1 MISLGLGY
9 TLLVVSLLF
18 FAWLGSRESGNKVLD
33 MDEFLSARGSQNW
46 IMIGLSLF
54 ASGMGIWILFG
65 PSEVGYY
72 GGFYDVFGYALSSA
86 TPFLLLAYLGPIIR
100 DLTPKGITLADFVRQ
115 KMGRPMQLYVGIISI
130 LYMFTFMF
138 AEYIAI
144 GRAVEF
150 LSGID
155 FLIPIILVAIV
166 TTFYTVMGGLPVSIK
181 TDRIQSFFI
190 IWLVVCVVLFIINE
204 GFGNTLDDAKAYNPE
219 DTWSIGSISDY
230 STFEAGLALVLA
242 ITAAEMFSQGNWQ
255 RIWASENN
263 EALRKGA
270 LLASFLCFVAVL
282 LFGYLGTVAAGRGS
296 VLDPSI
302 TFFELIADYPEPILA
317 MFLVLGIAL
326 VCSSID
332 TLQNAIVAVISRDIA
347 DSNHWSRILGFKS
360 RQENHHI
367 LNQAKYAVISIA
379 PIAIFLAWYYAD
391 DALSVFRIFLVADL
405 FAAATVLPIFLSL
418 SDRVTANGGLV
429 GAVFGLISV
438 VIYGIFISDLETGID
453 YLTNPIN
460 ENGLANL
467 GVFLSALIGSA
478 LVTIIVSEI
487 ENQS

>member
-1 MISLGLGY
+1 MISPFLGY
-9 TLLVVSLLF
+9 ILIFGSLAF
-18 FAWLGSRESGNKVLD
+18 FAWLGSRESGSKSLD
-33 MDEFLSARGSQNW
+33 TDEYLSARGSQNW
-46 IMIGLSLF
+46 LMIGLSLF
-54 ASGMGIWILFG
+54 ASGMGIWLLFG

-72 GGFYDVFGYALSSA
+72 GGFYDVFGYAISSA

-115 KMGRPMQLYVGIISI
+115 KMGRPMQIYVGIISI

-144 GRAVEF
+144 GRAVNF

-155 FLIPIILVAIV
+155 FLVPIVYVAIV
-166 TTFYTVMGGLPVSIK
+166 TTFYTVIGGLPVSIK

-190 IWLVVCVVLFIINE
+190 LWLIICIIVLIFNE
-204 GFGNTLDDAKAYNPE
+204 GFGNILNDAKAYTPE
-219 DTWSIGSISDY
+219 DIEWEWYHGSISDY

-255 RIWASENN
+255 RTWASENN
-263 EALRKGA
+263 DALRKGA
-270 LLASFLCFVAVL
+270 FLASGLCFIAVL
-282 LFGYLGTVAAGRGS
+282 LFGFLGTVAAGRGALS
-296 VLDPSI
+296 DPSI
-302 TFFELIADYPEPILA
+302 AFFELIKDYNEIVLA

-332 TLQNAIVAVISRDIA
+332 TLQNAIVAVVSRDLT
-347 DSNHWSRILGFKS
+347 DSNMDISQARYTVIL
-360 RQENHHI
+360 
-367 LNQAKYAVISIA
+367 VA
-379 PIAIFLAWYYAD
+379 PIAIILAWYYSD

-418 SDRVTANGGLV
+418 SDRITANGGLV
-429 GAVFGLISV
+429 GAIFGLISV
-438 VIYGIFISDLETGID
+438 VIYGTITSDFETGIG
-453 YLTNPIN
+453 YLTNPVN
-460 ENGLANL
+460 DFGLANL
-467 GVFLSALIGSA
+467 EVFASALLGSA
-478 LVTIIVSEI
+478 LMTILVSEL

>member
-1 MISLGLGY
+1 MIPPFLGY
-9 TLLVVSLLF
+9 ILIFGSLAF
-18 FAWLGSRESGNKVLD
+18 FAWLGSRESGSKLLD
-33 MDEFLSARGSQNW
+33 TDEYLSARGSQNW
-46 IMIGLSLF
+46 LMIGLSLF
-54 ASGMGIWILFG
+54 ASGMGIWLLFG
-65 PSEVGYY
+65 PSEAGYY

-155 FLIPIILVAIV
+155 FLVPIVYVAIV
-166 TTFYTVMGGLPVSIK
+166 TTFYTVIGGLPVSIK

-190 IWLVVCVVLFIINE
+190 LWLIICIIVLIFIE
-204 GFGNTLDDAKAYNPE
+204 GFGNILNDAKAYTPE
-219 DTWSIGSISDY
+219 DIEWEWYHGSISDY
-230 STFEAGLALVLA
+230 STFEGGLALVLA

-255 RIWASENN
+255 RTWASENN

-270 LLASFLCFVAVL
+270 FLASVLCFIAVL
-282 LFGYLGTVAAGRGS
+282 LFGFLGTVAAGRGS
-296 VLDPSI
+296 LSDPSI
-302 TFFELIADYPEPILA
+302 AFFELIKDYNEIVLA

-332 TLQNAIVAVISRDIA
+332 TLQNAIVAVVSRDLT
-347 DSNHWSRILGFKS
+347 DSNMDIF
-360 RQENHHI
+360 
-367 LNQAKYAVISIA
+367 QARYAVILVA

-391 DALSVFRIFLVADL
+391 DSLSVFRLFLVADL

-418 SDRVTANGGLV
+418 SDRITANGGLV
-429 GAVFGLISV
+429 GAIFGLISV
-438 VIYGIFISDLETGID
+438 VIYGIITSDFETGIG
-453 YLTNPIN
+453 YLTNPVN
-460 ENGLANL
+460 DFGLANL
-467 GVFLSALIGSA
+467 DVFLSALLGSA
-478 LVTIIVSEI
+478 LMTILVSEL

>member
-1 MISLGLGY
+1 MIS
-9 TLLVVSLLF
+9 SLLAYFLLLGSLAF
-18 FAWLGSRESGNKVLD
+18 FAWLGYQESLKLKLD
-33 MDEFLSARGSQNW
+33 NDSFLSARNSQNW

-100 DLTPKGITLADFVRQ
+100 TLTPEGVTLADFVRK

-144 GRAVEF
+144 GRAIEF

-155 FLIPIILVAIV
+155 FLIPIVCVAIV
-166 TTFYTVMGGLPVSIK
+166 TTAYTVVGGLPVSIK
-181 TDRIQSFFI
+181 TDRIQSLFI
-190 IWLVVCVVLFIINE
+190 IWLVICVFLFIINE
-204 GFGNTLDDAKAYNPE
+204 GISNTFDDAKAYNPE
-219 DTWSIGSISDY
+219 DSWSIGSIEDY

-255 RIWASENN
+255 RTWASADN

-270 LLASFLCFVAVL
+270 FLASGLCFVAVL
-282 LFGYLGTVAAGRGS
+282 MFGFLGTVAAGRGA
-296 VLDPSI
+296 VLDPSMA
-302 TFFELIADYPEPILA
+302 FFDLIKNYNEPILA
-317 MFLVLGIAL
+317 MLLILGVAL

-332 TLQNAIVAVISRDIA
+332 TLQNAVVAVVSRDLT
-347 DSNHWSRILGFKS
+347 DSKLDI
-360 RQENHHI
+360 E
-367 LNQAKYAVISIA
+367 QARYFVITTA
-379 PIAIFLAWYYAD
+379 PVAIFLAWYFAE

-418 SDRVTANGGLV
+418 SDRVTANGGLI
-429 GAVFGLISV
+429 GAIFGLISV
-438 VIYGIFISDLETGID
+438 VIYGTYTSDLQTGLD
-453 YLTNPIN
+453 YLTNPVN
-460 ENGLANL
+460 EYGLANL
-467 GVFLSALIGSA
+467 DVFLSALIGSA
-478 LVTIIVSEI
+478 LVTILVSEV
-487 ENQS
+487 ENNQS

>member
-1 MISLGLGY
+1 MISSSLAYFLLLG
-9 TLLVVSLLF
+9 TLAF
-18 FAWLGSRESGNKVLD
+18 FAWLGYKESLKIEID
-33 MDEFLSARGSQNW
+33 QDSFQSARNSQNW

-86 TPFLLLAYLGPIIR
+86 TPFLLLAYLGPVIR
-100 DLTPKGITLADFVRQ
+100 NLTPQGVTLADFVRQ

-130 LYMFTFMF
+130 IYMFTFMF

-155 FLIPIILVAIV
+155 FLIPIVLVAIV

-190 IWLVVCVVLFIINE
+190 LWLVVCVVFFIINE
-204 GFGNTLDDAKAYNPE
+204 GFGNTLVDSKAYNPE
-219 DTWSIGSISDY
+219 DAWSIGSISDY

-255 RIWASENN
+255 RTWASEDN

-270 LLASFLCFVAVL
+270 FLASGLCFVAVL
-282 LFGYLGTVAAGRGS
+282 LFGFLGTVAAGRGALS
-296 VLDPSI
+296 NPSI
-302 TFFELIADYPEPILA
+302 AFFELIKGYNELVLA
-317 MFLVLGIAL
+317 MFLVLGVAL

-347 DSNHWSRILGFKS
+347 DSN
-360 RQENHHI
+360 
-367 LNQAKYAVISIA
+367 LNLDQAKYAVISTA

-418 SDRVTANGGLV
+418 SGRVTANGGLV
-429 GAVFGLISV
+429 GAIFGLVSV
-438 VIYGIFISDLETGID
+438 VIYGAYTSDFNTGVG
-453 YLTNPIN
+453 YLTNPVN
-460 ENGLANL
+460 DLGLANL
-467 GVFLSALIGSA
+467 DVFLSALLGSA
-478 LVTIIVSEI
+478 LMTIVFSEI
-487 ENQS
+487 ENSQS

>member
-1 MISLGLGY
+1 MISSGLAYILLLG
-9 TLLVVSLLF
+9 SLAF
-18 FAWLGSRESGNKVLD
+18 FAWLGYKESLKIELD
-33 MDEFLSARGSQNW
+33 QDLFQSARNSQNW

-54 ASGMGIWILFG
+54 ASGMGIWILFS

-86 TPFLLLAYLGPIIR
+86 TPFLFLAYLGPIIR
-100 DLTPKGITLADFVRQ
+100 TLTPEGVTLADFVRQ

-144 GRAVEF
+144 GRAIEF
-150 LSGID
+150 LSGIN
-155 FLIPIILVAIV
+155 FLIPIICVAIV
-166 TTFYTVMGGLPVSIK
+166 TTAYTVMGGLPVSIK

-255 RIWASENN
+255 RTWASESN

-270 LLASFLCFVAVL
+270 LLASLLCFVAVL
-282 LFGYLGTVAAGRGS
+282 LFGYLGTVAAGRGALS
-296 VLDPSI
+296 DPSI
-302 TFFELIADYPEPILA
+302 AFFELIRNYSEPVLA
-317 MFLVLGIAL
+317 MFLVLGVAL

-332 TLQNAIVAVISRDIA
+332 TLQNAVVAVVSRDLT
-347 DSNHWSRILGFKS
+347 DSKLDIV
-360 RQENHHI
+360 
-367 LNQAKYAVISIA
+367 QAKYVVVGIA
-379 PIAIFLAWYYAD
+379 PIAIFLAWFFAD
-391 DALSVFRIFLVADL
+391 ESLSVFRIFLVADL

-429 GAVFGLISV
+429 GAIFGLISV
-438 VIYGIFISDLETGID
+438 VIYGAYTSDLQTGLD
-453 YLTNPIN
+453 YLTNPVN
-460 ENGLANL
+460 EYGLANL
-467 GVFLSALIGSA
+467 YVFLSALIGSA
-478 LVTIIVSEI
+478 LMTIIVSEI
-487 ENQS
+487 ENSQS

>member
-1 MISLGLGY
+1 MISSSLAYLLLLA
-9 TLLVVSLLF
+9 TLSF
-18 FAWLGSRESGNKVLD
+18 FAWLGYQESLKTTIDND
-33 MDEFLSARGSQNW
+33 SFLSARNSQNW
-46 IMIGLSLF
+46 VMIGLSLF

-86 TPFLLLAYLGPIIR
+86 TPFLLLAYLGPLLR
-100 DLTPKGITLADFVRQ
+100 NLTPEGVTLADFVRQ

-155 FLIPIILVAIV
+155 FLVPIILVAIV
-166 TTFYTVMGGLPVSIK
+166 TTFYTVVGGLPVSIK

-190 IWLVVCVVLFIINE
+190 MWLIVSIILLIFNE
-204 GFGNTLDDAKAYNPE
+204 GVADVLDDAKAYNPE
-219 DTWSIGSISDY
+219 DSWSIGSISDY

-255 RIWASENN
+255 RTWASEND
-263 EALRKGA
+263 ESLRKGA
-270 LLASFLCFVAVL
+270 LLASGLCFIAVL
-282 LFGYLGTVAAGRGS
+282 LFGFLGTVAAGRGA

-302 TFFELIADYPEPILA
+302 AFFDLIKDYNAPLLA
-317 MFLVLGIAL
+317 MFLVLGVAL

-332 TLQNAIVAVISRDIA
+332 TLQNALIAVISRDLT
-347 DSNHWSRILGFKS
+347 DSKYEVTQTRYVAIL
-360 RQENHHI
+360 
-367 LNQAKYAVISIA
+367 AA
-379 PIAIFLAWYYAD
+379 PIALLLAWYYAD

-418 SDRVTANGGLV
+418 SNRVTPNGGLF
-429 GAVFGLISV
+429 GAIFGLVAV
-438 VIYGIFISDLETGID
+438 VLYGTYTSDLQTGLD
-453 YLTNPIN
+453 YLTNPVN
-460 ENGLANL
+460 EYGLANL
-467 GVFLSALIGSA
+467 EVFLSALVGSA
-478 LVTIIVSEI
+478 LMTFVVSEI
-487 ENQS
+487 ENAQS

>member
-1 MISLGLGY
+1 MISSSLAYILLLG
-9 TLLVVSLLF
+9 TLAF
-18 FAWLGSRESGNKVLD
+18 FAWLGYHESLKIEID
-33 MDEFLSARGSQNW
+33 QDSFQSARNSQNW

-100 DLTPKGITLADFVRQ
+100 NLTPQGVTLADFVRQ
-115 KMGRPMQLYVGIISI
+115 KMGRPMQIYVGIISI

-144 GRAVEF
+144 GRAIEF
-150 LSGID
+150 LSGIN
-155 FLIPIILVAIV
+155 FLIPIIFVAIV
-166 TTFYTVMGGLPVSIK
+166 TTAYTVMGGLPVSIK

-190 IWLVVCVVLFIINE
+190 IWLVVCVFLFIMKD
-204 GFGNTLDDAKAYNPE
+204 FDNTLDDAKAYNPE
-219 DTWSIGSISDY
+219 DAWSIGSISDY

-255 RIWASENN
+255 RTWASEDN

-270 LLASFLCFVAVL
+270 FLASGLCFIAVL
-282 LFGYLGTVAAGRGS
+282 LFGFLGTVAAGRGYLS
-296 VLDPSI
+296 DPSI
-302 TFFELIADYPEPILA
+302 AFFELIKNFNEPVLA
-317 MFLVLGIAL
+317 MFFVLGIAL

-347 DSNHWSRILGFKS
+347 DSN
-360 RQENHHI
+360 
-367 LNQAKYAVISIA
+367 LNLDQAKYAVISTA
-379 PIAIFLAWYYAD
+379 PIAILLAWYYAD

-418 SDRVTANGGLV
+418 SDRVTANSGLV
-429 GAVFGLISV
+429 GAIFGLMSV
-438 VIYGIFISDLETGID
+438 VIYGTFTSDLETGIA
-453 YLTNPIN
+453 YLTNPVN
-460 ENGLANL
+460 DFGLANL
-467 GVFLSALIGSA
+467 DVFLSALLGSA
-478 LVTIIVSEI
+478 LMTILISEI
-487 ENQS
+487 EIRMGTP

>member
-1 MISLGLGY
+1 MISPFLGY
-9 TLLVVSLLF
+9 ILIFGSLAF
-18 FAWLGSRESGNKVLD
+18 FAWLGSRESGSKLLD
-33 MDEFLSARGSQNW
+33 TDEYLSARGSQNW
-46 IMIGLSLF
+46 LMIGLSLF
-54 ASGMGIWILFG
+54 ASGMGIWLLFG
-65 PSEVGYY
+65 PSEVGYF
-72 GGFYDVFGYALSSA
+72 GGFYEVFGYALSSA

-115 KMGRPMQLYVGIISI
+115 KMGRPMQIYVGIISI

-144 GRAVEF
+144 GRAVNF

-155 FLIPIILVAIV
+155 FLVPIVYVAIV
-166 TTFYTVMGGLPVSIK
+166 TTFYTVIGGLPVSIK

-190 IWLVVCVVLFIINE
+190 IWLVVCVVFFIINE

-219 DTWSIGSISDY
+219 DDWSIGSISDY

-255 RIWASENN
+255 RTWASENN

-270 LLASFLCFVAVL
+270 FLASGLCFIAVL
-282 LFGYLGTVAAGRGS
+282 IFGFLGTVAAGRGALS
-296 VLDPSI
+296 NPSI
-302 TFFELIADYPEPILA
+302 AFFELIKDYNEIVLA

-332 TLQNAIVAVISRDIA
+332 TLQNAIVAVVSRDLT
-347 DSNHWSRILGFKS
+347 DSNMDIS
-360 RQENHHI
+360 
-367 LNQAKYAVISIA
+367 QARYAVILVA

-405 FAAATVLPIFLSL
+405 FAAATVLPVFLSL
-418 SDRVTANGGLV
+418 SDRITANGGLV
-429 GAVFGLISV
+429 GAIFGLISV
-438 VIYGIFISDLETGID
+438 VIYGTITSDFDTGLG
-453 YLTNPIN
+453 YLTNPVN
-460 ENGLANL
+460 DFGLANL
-467 GVFLSALIGSA
+467 DVFLSALLGSA
-478 LVTIIVSEI
+478 LMTILVSEI
-487 ENQS
+487 ENHS

>member
-1 MISLGLGY
+1 MISSGIAY
-9 TLLVVSLLF
+9 LLLFLILLF
-18 FAWLGSRESGNKVLD
+18 FGWLGLKSSGGKSLD
-33 MDEFLSARGSQNW
+33 NDDFLSARGSQNW

-86 TPFLLLAYLGPIIR
+86 TPFLLLAYLGPLIR
-100 DLTPKGITLADFVRQ
+100 NITPNGVTLADYVRQ

-130 LYMFTFMF
+130 IYMFTFMF

-144 GRAVEF
+144 GRAIEF
-150 LSGID
+150 LSGIN
-155 FLIPIILVAIV
+155 FLIPIICVAIV
-166 TTFYTVMGGLPVSIK
+166 TTAYTVMGGLPVSIK

-255 RIWASENN
+255 RTRASESDDS
-263 EALRKGA
+263 LRKGA
-270 LLASFLCFVAVL
+270 ILASVLCFIAVL
-282 LFGYLGTVAAGRGS
+282 LFGFLGTVTAGRGAL
-296 VLDPSI
+296 VDPSI
-302 TFFELIADYPEPILA
+302 AFFELIRDYPEPILA

-332 TLQNAIVAVISRDIA
+332 TLQNAVVAVVSRDLS
-347 DSNHWSRILGFKS
+347 DSKLDLRGA
-360 RQENHHI
+360 R
-367 LNQAKYAVISIA
+367 YAAICMA
-379 PIAIFLAWYYAD
+379 PIAILLAWYYAD
-391 DALSVFRIFLVADL
+391 DAPSVFQIYLIADL

-418 SDRVTANGGLV
+418 SDRITSTGSLV
-429 GAVFGLISV
+429 GAIFGLISV
-438 VIYGIFISDLETGID
+438 VIYGTITSDFQTGID
-453 YLTNPIN
+453 YLTNPTN
-460 ENGLANL
+460 EFGLANL
-467 GVFLSALIGSA
+467 GVFSSALLGSA
-478 LVTIIVSEI
+478 IMTIIISEA
-487 ENQS
+487 ENSQS

>member
-1 MISLGLGY
+1 MISSGLAYILLLG
-9 TLLVVSLLF
+9 SLAF
-18 FAWLGSRESGNKVLD
+18 FAWLGYKESLKIELD
-33 MDEFLSARGSQNW
+33 QDLFQSARNSQNW

-54 ASGMGIWILFG
+54 ASGMGIWILFS

-100 DLTPKGITLADFVRQ
+100 TLTPEGVTLADFVRQ

-144 GRAVEF
+144 GRAIEF
-150 LSGID
+150 LSGIN
-155 FLIPIILVAIV
+155 FLIPIIGVAIV
-166 TTFYTVMGGLPVSIK
+166 TTVYTVMGGLPVSIK

-255 RIWASENN
+255 RTWASESN

-270 LLASFLCFVAVL
+270 LLASLLCFVAVL
-282 LFGYLGTVAAGRGS
+282 LFGFLGTVAAGRGALS
-296 VLDPSI
+296 DPSI
-302 TFFELIADYPEPILA
+302 AFFELIRNYPEPVLA

-332 TLQNAIVAVISRDIA
+332 TLQNAVVAVISRDIT
-347 DSNHWSRILGFKS
+347 DSK
-360 RQENHHI
+360 
-367 LNQAKYAVISIA
+367 LNIVQAKYVTVAIA
-379 PIAIFLAWYYAD
+379 PISIILAWFYAD
-391 DALSVFRIFLVADL
+391 EALSVFRIFLVADL

-429 GAVFGLISV
+429 GAIFGLISV
-438 VIYGIFISDLETGID
+438 VIYGAYTSDLQTGLD
-453 YLTNPIN
+453 YLTNPVN
-460 ENGLANL
+460 EYGLANL
-467 GVFLSALIGSA
+467 YVFLSALIVSA
-478 LVTIIVSEI
+478 LMTIIVSEI
-487 ENQS
+487 ENSQS

>member
-1 MISLGLGY
+1 MISPFLGY
-9 TLLVVSLLF
+9 ILIFGSLAF
-18 FAWLGSRESGNKVLD
+18 FAWLGSRESGSKLLD
-33 MDEFLSARGSQNW
+33 TDEYLSARGSQNW
-46 IMIGLSLF
+46 LMIGLSLF
-54 ASGMGIWILFG
+54 ASGMGIWLLFG

-72 GGFYDVFGYALSSA
+72 GGFYDVFGYAISSA

-115 KMGRPMQLYVGIISI
+115 KMGRPMQIYVGIISI

-144 GRAVEF
+144 GRAVNF

-155 FLIPIILVAIV
+155 FLVPIVYVAIV
-166 TTFYTVMGGLPVSIK
+166 TTFYTVIGGLPVSIK

-190 IWLVVCVVLFIINE
+190 IWLVVCVVFFIINE

-219 DTWSIGSISDY
+219 DDWSIGSISDY

-255 RIWASENN
+255 RTWASENK

-270 LLASFLCFVAVL
+270 FLASGLCFIAVL
-282 LFGYLGTVAAGRGS
+282 LFGFLGTVAAGRGS
-296 VLDPSI
+296 LSNPSI
-302 TFFELIADYPEPILA
+302 AFFELIKDYNEIVLA

-332 TLQNAIVAVISRDIA
+332 TLQNAIVAVVSRDLT
-347 DSNHWSRILGFKS
+347 DSNMDIS
-360 RQENHHI
+360 
-367 LNQAKYAVISIA
+367 QARYAVILVA

-405 FAAATVLPIFLSL
+405 FAAATVLPVFLSL
-418 SDRVTANGGLV
+418 SDRITANGGLV
-429 GAVFGLISV
+429 GAIFGLISV
-438 VIYGIFISDLETGID
+438 VIYGTITSDFDTGLG
-453 YLTNPIN
+453 YLTNPVN
-460 ENGLANL
+460 EFGLANL
-467 GVFLSALIGSA
+467 DVFLSALLGSA
-478 LVTIIVSEI
+478 LMTILVSEI
-487 ENQS
+487 ENHS

>member
-1 MISLGLGY
+1 MISSGLAYILLLG
-9 TLLVVSLLF
+9 SLAF
-18 FAWLGSRESGNKVLD
+18 FAWLGYKESLKIELD
-33 MDEFLSARGSQNW
+33 QDLFQSARNSQNW

-54 ASGMGIWILFG
+54 ASGMGIWILFS

-86 TPFLLLAYLGPIIR
+86 TPFLFLAYLGPIIR
-100 DLTPKGITLADFVRQ
+100 TLTPEGVTLADFVRQ

-144 GRAVEF
+144 GRAIEF
-150 LSGID
+150 LSGIN
-155 FLIPIILVAIV
+155 FLIPIICVAIV
-166 TTFYTVMGGLPVSIK
+166 TTAYTVMGGLPVSIK

-255 RIWASENN
+255 RTWASESN

-270 LLASFLCFVAVL
+270 LLASLLCFVAVL
-282 LFGYLGTVAAGRGS
+282 LFGYLGTVAAGRGALS
-296 VLDPSI
+296 DPSI
-302 TFFELIADYPEPILA
+302 AFFELIRNYSEPVLA
-317 MFLVLGIAL
+317 MFLVLGVAL

-332 TLQNAIVAVISRDIA
+332 TLQNAVVAVVSRDLT
-347 DSNHWSRILGFKS
+347 DSKLDIV
-360 RQENHHI
+360 
-367 LNQAKYAVISIA
+367 QAKYVVVGIA
-379 PIAIFLAWYYAD
+379 PIAIFLAWFFED
-391 DALSVFRIFLVADL
+391 ESLSVFRIFLVADL

-429 GAVFGLISV
+429 GAIFGLISV
-438 VIYGIFISDLETGID
+438 VIYGAYTSDLQTGLD
-453 YLTNPIN
+453 YLTNPVN
-460 ENGLANL
+460 EYGLANL
-467 GVFLSALIGSA
+467 YVFLSALIGSA
-478 LVTIIVSEI
+478 LMTIIVSEI
-487 ENQS
+487 ENSQS